1 MLAKHHRTAEAV
13 VRAAIIVVAGLLFL
27 PPGSASA
34 SPQALRGNALLQMCR
49 TPQSGTCAAY
59 FVGFISG
66 AMMSDA
72 ERADGRPIC
81 LSGVSAN
88 RLRRA
93 FTGFAKQHRDLMSRH
108 ADSLVATAAAQSF
121 RCKHTEVRH

>member
-1 MLAKHHRTAEAV
+1 MDRRRALSALAALPTLAAAQGK
-13 VRAAIIVVAGLLFL
+13 VR
-27 PPGSASA
+27 
-34 SPQALRGNALLQMCR
+34 R
-49 TPQSGTCAAY
+49 
-59 FVGFISG
+59 VGFISG

-72 ERADGRPIC
+72 ERAGGRPIC

-93 FTGFAKQHRDLMSRH
+93 FTGFAKKHRDLMSRH

-121 RCKHTEVRH
+121 RCKHTEARH